1 MRLNKKGNIM
11 AKSQLQ
17 KTRSITDKV
26 AIKGG
31 ILSEDGMTI
40 KYIDEDKCEQKISIA
55 ECFKPFVGEAID
67 LTLQVKQEGDL
78 PEYMYQDDETDTYND
93 MD

>member
-1 MRLNKKGNIM
+1 M

-40 KYIDEDKCEQKISIA
+40 KYIDKDKCEQEISIA
-55 ECFKPFVGEAID
+55 ECFKPFVGESID

-93 MD
+93 ID

>member
-1 MRLNKKGNIM
+1 M

-55 ECFKPFVGEAID
+55 DCFKPFVGEAID
-67 LTLQVKQEGDL
+67 LTLQVKQEGEL
-78 PEYMYQDDETDTYND
+78 PECMYLDDDSNTDYD

>member
-1 MRLNKKGNIM
+1 M

-40 KYIDEDKCEQKISIA
+40 KYIDEDKCEQKISIT

-67 LTLQVKQEGDL
+67 LTLQVKQEGEL
-78 PEYMYQDDETDTYND
+78 PEYMYSDDDSDTDYD